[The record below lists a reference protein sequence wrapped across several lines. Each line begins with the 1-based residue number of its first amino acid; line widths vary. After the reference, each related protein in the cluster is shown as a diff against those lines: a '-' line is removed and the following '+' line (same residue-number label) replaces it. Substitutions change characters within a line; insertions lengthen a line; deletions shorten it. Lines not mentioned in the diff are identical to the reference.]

1 MSKVKKSRKKKSGY
15 KKVFKGVR
23 YIANVLVKYYNKRYP
38 NYTSALVKS
47 KEVYDSLK
55 SSGTKVTV
63 KSIKGLVSKKREP
76 KKLEVP
82 YIDQSL
88 LKVINYFDL
97 VDYPAYILR
106 SSNLIKFKSDLIPS
120 GVREIVGGN
129 KIDYSVYFAPYVNYI
144 NRMVSLDKK
153 SSNRYETEWLVVC
166 TKPYYDL
173 AKKQWYSDII
183 SIDIDEVE
191 VNYGF
196 NPDLPSEVPSELIV
210 TGALPSE
217 VVVPVIDTTKKSD
230 IEKEIE
236 LEKEKQKT
244 IEEKMKA
251 FRELKESG
259 MTIEQINKFLG
270 L

>member
-1 MSKVKKSRKKKSGY
+1 MSKRKKKSGY

-38 NYTSALVKS
+38 NYRSALPKS
-47 KEVYDSLK
+47 KEVYESLK

-63 KSIKGLVSKKREP
+63 LNIKSLVSKKREL
-76 KKLEVP
+76 KKVEVP

-88 LKVINYFDL
+88 LLVSNYFDL
-97 VDYPAYILR
+97 ADYPAYILR
-106 SSNLIKFKSDLIPS
+106 SSNLIKFRSKLIPS
-120 GVREIVGGN
+120 GVREIVGGS
-129 KIDYSVYFAPYVNYI
+129 KIDYSVYFAPYVNYV
-144 NRMVSLDKK
+144 NKMVALDSKE
-153 SSNRYETEWLVVC
+153 SNRYETEWLVVC
-166 TKPYYDL
+166 TNPYYDL

-183 SIDIDEVE
+183 SIDIDNVQ
-191 VNYGF
+191 VDYGF
-196 NPDLPSEVPSELIV
+196 NPDLPTGVPSELVV
-210 TGALPSE
+210 TGALPSG
-217 VVVPVIDTTKKSD
+217 VVGPVVPVVESTKKND

-236 LEKEKQKT
+236 LEREKQKT